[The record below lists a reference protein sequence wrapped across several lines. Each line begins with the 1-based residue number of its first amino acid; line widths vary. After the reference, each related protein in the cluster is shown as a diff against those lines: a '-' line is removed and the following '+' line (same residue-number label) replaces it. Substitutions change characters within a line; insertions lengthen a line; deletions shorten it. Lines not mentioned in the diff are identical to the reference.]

1 MIKIE
6 THGRL
11 GNQLFQYA
19 AARSLQ
25 LKTGQEL
32 LFSFREVINE
42 ADQEGG
48 SGWEDA
54 LKYFNVAQYRT
65 YSKKTISLF

>member
-1 MIKIE
+1 MIKVE

-48 SGWEDA
+48 SEIGRA
-54 LKYFNVAQYRT
+54 HV
-65 YSKKTISLF
+65 